1 MVKYFIN
8 RRVTTCVG
16 FLLILLFGSISTS
29 KLKIDLLPNI
39 SFPTLT
45 IVTLYPNASPGEI
58 ETLISKPIEEIV
70 ASVPGTDRMSSD
82 SVEGAS
88 IVYIRFRWGT
98 NMDQAMIQTR
108 EKVDLVKG
116 NLPQDTKKSIVLR
129 FDPNESPILRLAA
142 IPKRKSLKDL
152 RFFLQKTIF
161 PYLER
166 SEGVAAVSLSGGL
179 QRQIQVIVDR
189 DRLQAFGIG
198 IDTIIEQI
206 SAANLN
212 FPAGNIRQND
222 KEILIRTDGAFKTL
236 DEINDTLIG
245 LSEQGVPIYL
255 KSIAEIKDGTK
266 ERTSI
271 TKLNDS
277 ESISISIKK
286 ESGKNTVAIVS
297 NLITLIQELNEKF
310 EKDVRI
316 EIVEDQSVF
325 IKEAV
330 TSVILSGLFAA
341 IICYFILFLFYQNW
355 KEPIIVV
362 SAIPLSSLLTLIF
375 MYFLNITVNTMSMG
389 GLALGVGMVVDSSA
403 VVLES
408 IKSKINEYSNPV
420 EAGISG
426 VQEVYGSLIAST
438 ITSCVVFLPVLFV
451 EGLAGAIFSDFA
463 ITITLSL
470 ISSLIVSTT
479 LIPTLTQIE
488 FFKNFPIKVGKKS
501 KFLQQIEA
509 FENIIYYFLNF
520 FSERNYLSYL
530 FLISFA
536 IFTFLLF
543 LFLPKEMMPELDQ
556 GSYTIKIK
564 ATEGTTLLQTES
576 ICNRLNQILSN
587 TNDTEKILQQIGYE
601 EKDLVVN
608 PKSDFGLN
616 RAEFF
621 VQLKDGISFKNHREK
636 IQNEIYQLSQ
646 STMVELALVPTKTV
660 LASLLSSDGFDYN
673 LEISGQS
680 WSKIREISSAI
691 ENSFK
696 NNSAILSYKSS
707 LGQKSKEVRVILD
720 RSKMAFFGLTVDK
733 IATNMKSFVKGDF
746 ASKYRE
752 NDYEYEILV
761 RSRLEDRFDKS
772 SILEIP
778 IETPSKK
785 MIKFSAFATLEDA
798 EIDRKIFRKD
808 GSRTAILSLSTSDDK
823 KSIIEKQLKDIISEY
838 EKNRDVS
845 VLEGDSHRELQ
856 KSFFALS
863 YAAIF
868 AIILVYMTM
877 ASQFENLIQPFIIL
891 SSIIITLFG
900 SFLFLLIFGQSL
912 NIISAM
918 GIVLLAGLVV
928 NNGIILI
935 DTYRHSMNSKGMI
948 GIDLLKAGIK
958 KRLFTILNTTATTML
973 GMIPAI
979 VTFGNPSPQ
988 APLAI
993 AVIGGLLC
1001 STLFSLVVIPVLYQS
1016 SIQNSNTP
1024 VSSIS
1029 PIEFNGWIPEKKEK
1043 KSKTK

>member
-1 MVKYFIN
+1 MVQYFIT
-8 RRVTTCVG
+8 RRVTTGVG
-16 FLLILLFGSISTS
+16 FLLILLFGTIATL

-70 ASVPGTDRMSSD
+70 ASVPGTDRISSD

-142 IPKRKSLKDL
+142 IPKGKSLKDI

-179 QRQIQVIVDR
+179 QRQIQVVVDR
-189 DRLQAFGIG
+189 DRLQAYGIG
-198 IDTIIEQI
+198 IDTVIDQI

-222 KEILIRTDGAFKTL
+222 KEILIRTDGAFKSL
-236 DEINDTLIG
+236 DQINDTLIG
-245 LSEQGVPIYL
+245 LTEQGVPIYL

-271 TKLNDS
+271 TKLNSS

-286 ESGKNTVAIVS
+286 ESGKNTVSIVS
-297 NLITLIQELNEKF
+297 NLVSLIEELNEKF
-310 EKDVRI
+310 NNEVHF
-316 EIVEDQSVF
+316 EIVEDQSIF

-341 IICYFILFLFYQNW
+341 VICYFILYLFYQNW
-355 KEPIIVV
+355 REPIIVV

-408 IKSKINEYSNPV
+408 IRTKMKEMHNFID
-420 EAGISG
+420 AGISG
-426 VQEVYGSLIAST
+426 VHEVYGSLIAST
-438 ITSCVVFLPVLFV
+438 VTSCVVFLPVLFV
-451 EGLAGAIFSDFA
+451 DGIAGAIFSDFA
-463 ITITLSL
+463 LTITLSL
-470 ISSLIVSTT
+470 VSSFIVSTT
-479 LIPTLTQIE
+479 LIPTLTQLD
-488 FFKNFPIKVGKKS
+488 FFNVIPNKKSDKS
-501 KFLQQIEA
+501 KFLLLVER
-509 FENIIYYFLNF
+509 FENLILFFLNLF
-520 FSERNYLSYL
+520 YKRKSFSYL
-530 FLISFA
+530 LLIGFTLLTFFL
-536 IFTFLLF
+536 FLL
-543 LFLPKEMMPELDQ
+543 LPKEMMPELDQ
-556 GSYTIKIK
+556 GSFTIKIK
-564 ATEGTTLLQTES
+564 APEGTTLLQTEA
-576 ICNRLNQILSN
+576 ICNKLDQLIQE
-587 TNDTEKILQQIGYE
+587 TNDTKNILQQIGYE
-601 EKDLVVN
+601 DKDLVVN

-616 RAEFF
+616 RAEIF
-621 VQLKDGISFKNHREK
+621 VQLKDGVSFEDHQEK
-636 IQNEIYQLSQ
+636 IQNRLTQISKSSNSEISLI
-646 STMVELALVPTKTV
+646 PTKTI
-660 LASLLSSDGFDYN
+660 LASLLSSDGFDFN
-673 LEISGQS
+673 LEISGQN
-680 WSKIREISSAI
+680 WIKIREVTSKI
-691 ENSFK
+691 EETLKK
-696 NNSAILSYKSS
+696 NPIINSYKSS
-707 LGQKSKEVRVILD
+707 LGQKTKEVRVILD
-720 RSKMAFFGLTVDK
+720 RNKMAFFGLTVEK

-746 ASKYRE
+746 ASKFRE
-752 NDYEYEILV
+752 NDYEFEILV
-761 RSRLEDRFDKS
+761 RSRLEDRYDKD

-778 IETPSKK
+778 IETPSGK
-785 MIKFSAFATLEDA
+785 MIKFSSFAHLEDA

-808 GSRTAILSLSTSDDK
+808 GSRTATLSLSTSDSDK
-823 KSIIEKQLKDIISEY
+823 EGLEGQIKNTISEY
-838 EKNRDVS
+838 EQNRDVS
-845 VLEGDSHRELQ
+845 VLEGDSHREMQ

-877 ASQFENLIQPFIIL
+877 ASQFENLVQPFIIL
-891 SSIIITLFG
+891 SSIIITIFG
-900 SFLFLLIFGQSL
+900 SFLFLFLFGQSL
-912 NIISAM
+912 NIISSM

-928 NNGIILI
+928 NNGIILV
-935 DTYRHSMNSKGMI
+935 DTYRLTNSANSLT
-948 GIDLLKAGIK
+948 GIELLKSGIK

-979 VTFGNPSPQ
+979 ITFGNPSPQ
-988 APLAI
+988 APLAV
-993 AVIGGLLC
+993 AVIGGLFF
-1001 STLFSLVVIPVLYQS
+1001 STIFSLVVIPILYDS
-1016 SIQNSNTP
+1016 SIRKNLP
-1024 VSSIS
+1024 KVSSLIPFEVNQVKKKKKIS
-1029 PIEFNGWIPEKKEK
+1029 KDK
-1043 KSKTK
+1043 

>member
-1 MVKYFIN
+1 MVKYFIT

-16 FLLILLFGSISTS
+16 FLLILLFGAIATS

-58 ETLISKPIEEIV
+58 ETLISKPVEEIV
-70 ASVPGTDRMSSD
+70 ASVPGTDRISSD

-129 FDPNESPILRLAA
+129 FDPNESAILRLAA
-142 IPKRKSLKDL
+142 IPNSKSIKDL
-152 RFFLQKTIF
+152 RFFLQKTVF
-161 PYLER
+161 PYIER

-189 DRLQAFGIG
+189 DRLQAYGIG
-198 IDTIIEQI
+198 IDTVIDQI
-206 SAANLN
+206 SSANLN
-212 FPAGNIRQND
+212 FPAGNIRQNE
-222 KEILIRTDGAFKTL
+222 KEILIRTDGAFKSL
-236 DEINDTLIG
+236 EEINDTLIG
-245 LSEQGVPIYL
+245 LTEQGVPIYL

-266 ERTSI
+266 ERTSL
-271 TKLNDS
+271 TKLNGS

-286 ESGKNTVAIVS
+286 ESGKNTVSIVS

-310 EKDVRI
+310 QNDVQLK
-316 EIVEDQSVF
+316 IVEDQSIF

-408 IKSKINEYSNPV
+408 IKSKLKEYSSSI

-426 VQEVYGSLIAST
+426 VEEVYGSLIAST
-438 ITSCVVFLPVLFV
+438 VTSCVVFLPVLFV
-451 EGLAGAIFSDFA
+451 EGIAGAIFSDFA
-463 ITITLSL
+463 LTITLSL
-470 ISSLIVSTT
+470 VSSFIVSTT
-479 LIPTLTQIE
+479 LIPTLTQLN
-488 FFKNFPIKVGKKS
+488 FFKNNSIQNYRKSIFLHKVE
-501 KFLQQIEA
+501 KFEGL
-509 FENIIYYFLNF
+509 IYYFLDRF
-520 FSERNYLSYL
+520 FKRKSISYL
-530 FLISFA
+530 LLA
-536 IFTFLLF
+536 GFTLATCF
-543 LFLPKEMMPELDQ
+543 LFVVLSKEMMPELDQ

-564 ATEGTTLLQTES
+564 APEGTTLLQTES
-576 ICNRLNQILSN
+576 ICNHLHQILSE
-587 TNDTEKILQQIGYE
+587 TNETTNILQQIGYE

-616 RAEFF
+616 RAEIF
-621 VQLKDGISFKNHREK
+621 VQLKDGIRFKNHIESLQSK
-636 IQNEIYQLSQ
+636 INELTRIYG
-646 STMVELALVPTKTV
+646 TEIALVPTKTI
-660 LASLLSSDGFDYN
+660 LASLLSSDGFEFN
-673 LEISGQS
+673 LEISGQN
-680 WSKIREISSAI
+680 WNKIREITAAI

-696 NNSAILSYKSS
+696 NSEIISSYKSS

-720 RSKMAFFGLTVDK
+720 RNKMAFFGLTVEK

-746 ASKYRE
+746 ASKFRE

-761 RSRLEDRFDKS
+761 RSRLEDRYDKL

-778 IETPSKK
+778 IETPSGK
-785 MIKFSAFATLEDA
+785 MIRFSAFATLVDT

-808 GSRTAILSLSTSDDK
+808 GSRTAILSLSALDEN
-823 KSIIEKQLKDIISEY
+823 KSELEQKIKNIVNEY
-838 EKNRDVS
+838 ENNRDVS
-845 VLEGDSHRELQ
+845 VLEGDSQKEMR
-856 KSFFALS
+856 KSFYALS

-868 AIILVYMTM
+868 AIVLVYMTM

-891 SSIIITLFG
+891 SSIIITIFG
-900 SFLFLLIFGQSL
+900 SFLSLFLFGHSL
-912 NIISAM
+912 NIISSM

-935 DTYRHSMNSKGMI
+935 DTYRISMHSNSNADI
-948 GIDLLKAGIK
+948 TFLKSGIK

-988 APLAI
+988 APLAV
-993 AVIGGLLC
+993 AVIGGLFF
-1001 STLFSLVVIPVLYQS
+1001 STIFSLIVIPVLYHS
-1016 SIQNSNTP
+1016 SIQNENQKISILAPVDFSDSNP
-1024 VSSIS
+1024 
-1029 PIEFNGWIPEKKEK
+1029 KKKNSKIK
-1043 KSKTK
+1043 K